1 MSERKAIN
9 KYYPPDYNPLEAE
22 KAARKLSKKL
32 KTMKKDVVTIRLMTP
47 FGMRCQKCSEY
58 ISKSRKFNGK
68 KEQLPEKYLDSIKIF
83 RLSIRCPRCN
93 NMITFRTDPKSADY
107 LMESGGE
114 RNYIK
119 KHDNEN
125 SNKEETVDEALE
137 RLTKEQQREQE
148 ELAGTAT
155 NGDDK
160 MEVLEKQLA
169 KLQQQQEDDDELENI
184 KRMRYAALKREEQ
197 LKIQMDEQ
205 LNPAISEFDDD
216 LSKQV
221 EDAFK
226 RFEDSKS
233 SVVMTNSNKND
244 TDTVSNSIPTK
255 IPDISMMVS
264 KPKSMKKR
272 LKVKKINPLGV
283 VTRRK

>member
-1 MSERKAIN
+1 
-9 KYYPPDYNPLEAE
+9 
-22 KAARKLSKKL
+22 
-32 KTMKKDVVTIRLMTP
+32 
-47 FGMRCQKCSEY
+47 
-58 ISKSRKFNGK
+58 
-68 KEQLPEKYLDSIKIF
+68 
-83 RLSIRCPRCN
+83 
-93 NMITFRTDPKSADY
+93 
-107 LMESGGE
+107 MESGGE

-160 MEVLEKQLA
+160 MEVLEKRLA

-184 KRMRYAALKREEQ
+184 KRMRYAALKKEEQ

-205 LNPAISEFDDD
+205 LNSAISEVDDD

-226 RFEDSKS
+226 RFEDNNS
-233 SVVMTNSNKND
+233 SVVTTNSNKND

-255 IPDISMMVS
+255 TPDISMMVS